1 MKLVRFIK
9 LVKIM
14 HQLISRDSKGKI
26 RVVEMTTDWNDEEHA
41 FGIYRTTYQLNGKR
55 TEQPAIYIRVGK
67 ASRTLREQLELEY
80 KSNMKKYLDKGYKLL
95 EKSIDQYTEDDLHT
109 IIGDVVTDSSGFAK
123 HMLAKQADK
132 VKDSSIEKVK
142 VWAVS
147 RKIDGVRCS
156 FYWKD
161 GEVKSASRGGG
172 DYDYSTYQLRE
183 HPTLIKFLQE
193 HPDWVLD
200 GELYKH
206 GKSLQQIS
214 GAARMEKVA
223 TGCDWLEYYV
233 YDIMAPEVPFSERLK
248 MLETLA
254 FELNLGF
261 NPEREWEKDELRIQ
275 IIPQEIVCE
284 DNKKDQIMGLH
295 NQYVSEGWE
304 GCVARDV
311 SKPYKYGGRGMEM
324 VKFKMYQDAEFEITG
339 ISEGL
344 RPEDMCFTLIT
355 EDGIE
360 FKAKPMGSRE
370 LKEQY
375 REDLDKLI
383 GKMATVKY
391 FYLSDEGTPL
401 QPVLKAIRDYD

>member
-1 MKLVRFIK
+1 
-9 LVKIM
+9 M

-26 RVVEMTTDWNDEEHA
+26 RVVEMKAHWCEDEQA
-41 FGIYRTTYQLNGKR
+41 FGIFRTTYQYGGKR
-55 TEQPAIYIRVGK
+55 TEQPTIFIKEGK
-67 ASRTLREQLELEY
+67 STRTVREQLELEY
-80 KSNMKKYLDKGYKLL
+80 KSNMKKYLDKGYKAL
-95 EKSIDQYTEDDLHT
+95 EKPIEEYSEQELHE
-109 IIGDVVTDSSGFAK
+109 IVGEVITDASGFSK

-142 VWAVS
+142 MWAVS

-156 FYWKD
+156 LYWKD

-172 DYDYSTYQLRE
+172 DYDSSTFQLRE
-183 HPTLIKFLQE
+183 NPLLRSILST

-214 GAARMEKVA
+214 GAARMEKNA
-223 TGCDWLEYYV
+223 LGCDWLEYYV
-233 YDIMAPEVPFSERLK
+233 YDIMVPDAPFSHRY
-248 MLETLA
+248 TLLH
-254 FELNLGF
+254 ELATLLNQEHF
-261 NPEREWEKDELRIQ
+261 NPEIDWGEGDLRVQ
-275 IIPQEIVCE
+275 VVPHVFVTG
-284 DNKKDQIMGLH
+284 DNKVEQIKNLH
-295 NQYVSEGWE
+295 DQYVSEGWE

-311 SKPYKYGGRGMEM
+311 SKAYKYGGRGQEM
-324 VKFKMYQDAEFEITG
+324 IKFKMYQDAEFEITG
-339 ISEGL
+339 LSEGL
-344 RPEDMCFTLIT
+344 RPEDMCFTLKT

-375 REDLDKLI
+375 RENLDKLI
-383 GKMATVKY
+383 GKMATVKF

-401 QPVLKAIRDYD
+401 QPVLKAIRDYE

>member
-1 MKLVRFIK
+1 
-9 LVKIM
+9 M

-26 RVVEMTTDWNDEEHA
+26 RVVEMFAEWNDAEHA
-41 FGIYRTTYQLNGKR
+41 FGIYRTTYQYGGKR
-55 TEQPAIYIRVGK
+55 TEQPAIFVRFGK
-67 ASRTLREQLELEY
+67 AARTLREQLELEY

-95 EKSIDQYTEDDLHT
+95 EKSIDDYSEDELQE

-142 VWAVS
+142 MWAVS
-147 RKIDGVRCS
+147 KKIDGVRCS

-183 HPTLIKFLQE
+183 HPLLRSILST

-214 GAARMEKVA
+214 GAARMEKTA
-223 TGCDWLEYYV
+223 AGSNWLEYYV
-233 YDIMAPEVPFSERLK
+233 YDIMIPDLPFSDRYVLLHE
-248 MLETLA
+248 LA
-254 FELNLGF
+254 KLINQESF
-261 NPEREWEKDELRIQ
+261 NPEREWDKEDLRMQVVPHVFITG
-275 IIPQEIVCE
+275 
-284 DNKKDQIMGLH
+284 DNKKDQIMDLH
-295 NQYVSEGWE
+295 NQYVAEGWE

-339 ISEGL
+339 LSEGL
-344 RPEDMCFTLIT
+344 RPEDMCFTLKT
-355 EDGIE
+355 AEGIE

-375 REDLDKLI
+375 REDLNNLI
-383 GKMATVKY
+383 GRMATVKF

>member
-1 MKLVRFIK
+1 M
-9 LVKIM
+9 
-14 HQLISRDSKGKI
+14 QYLISRDAKGKI
-26 RVVEMTTDWNDEEHA
+26 RVVEINYEWDDNLHA
-41 FGIYRTTYQLNGKR
+41 YAIYRTTGILGGKM
-55 TEQPAIYIRVGK
+55 TEQPNIYIKVGK
-67 ASRTLREQLELEY
+67 ASRTLKEQVELEY
-80 KSNMKKYLDKGYKLL
+80 KSNIKKYLDKGYKLL
-95 EKSIDQYTEDDLHT
+95 EEELESYTEDQLNE

-161 GEVKSASRGGG
+161 GEIKSASRGGG
-172 DYDYSTYQLRE
+172 DYDPSTYQLRE
-183 HPTLIKFLQE
+183 HPILIKFLQE
-193 HPDWVLD
+193 HPDWILD

-223 TGCDWLEYYV
+223 TGCDWLEYYI
-233 YDIMAPEVPFSERLK
+233 YDIMVPEVPFSERLK

-284 DNKKDQIMGLH
+284 DNKKDQIMELH

-311 SKPYKYGGRGMEM
+311 SKCYKFGGRGNEM
-324 VKFKMYQDAEFEITG
+324 VKFKMYQDSEFKITG

-344 RPEDMCFTLIT
+344 REEDMCFTLVT
-355 EDGIE
+355 EDNIE

-370 LKEQY
+370 LKQQY
-375 REDLDKLI
+375 RENLNTLI

-401 QPVLKAIRDYD
+401 QPVLKSIRDYE

>member
-1 MKLVRFIK
+1 MQ
-9 LVKIM
+9 
-14 HQLISRDSKGKI
+14 QLISRDSKGKI
-26 RVVEMTTDWNDEEHA
+26 RVVELSADWNEEEHA
-41 FGIYRTTYQLNGKR
+41 FGIYRTTYQLNGKK
-55 TEQPAIYIRVGK
+55 TEQPTVFVRMGK
-67 ASRTLREQLELEY
+67 ASRTLREQVALEY
-80 KSNMKKYLDKGYKLL
+80 KSIMKKYMDKGYKLL
-95 EKSIDQYTEDDLHT
+95 ELPIEQYTEDALQE
-109 IIGDVVTDSSGFAK
+109 IVGNVVTDSSGFAK

-132 VKDSSIEKVK
+132 VKDSSIEKVD

-183 HPTLIKFLQE
+183 HPALIKFLQE

-233 YDIMAPEVPFSERLK
+233 YDIMIPDVPFVDRALCIECFQK
-248 MLETLA
+248 A
-254 FELNLGF
+254 LNLGF
-261 NPEREWEKDELRIQ
+261 DPERVWNKEDLRIQ
-275 IIPQEIVCE
+275 IVPHEYVTG
-284 DNKKDQIMGLH
+284 DNKKEQIINLH
-295 NQYVSEGWE
+295 NKYVEEGWE

-311 SKPYKYGGRGMEM
+311 TKTYKYGGRGQEM

>member
-1 MKLVRFIK
+1 
-9 LVKIM
+9 M

-26 RVVEMTTDWNDEEHA
+26 RVVELHACWDDSQHA
-41 FGIYRTTYQLNGKR
+41 FGIYRTTYQYQGKK
-55 TEQPAIYIRVGK
+55 TEQPTIYISKGK

-80 KSNMKKYLDKGYKLL
+80 NSNMKKYLDKGYKLL
-95 EKSIDQYTEDDLHT
+95 EKEIDCYSEIELQE

-142 VWAVS
+142 IWAVS
-147 RKIDGVRCS
+147 KKIDGVRCS

-183 HPTLIKFLQE
+183 HHLLRSILST
-193 HPDWVLD
+193 HPDWILD

-214 GAARMEKVA
+214 GAARMEKTTA
-223 TGCDWLEYYV
+223 GCDWIEYYV
-233 YDIMAPEVPFSERLK
+233 YDIMIPDLPFSDRYALL
-248 MLETLA
+248 LELT
-254 FELNLGF
+254 ELINQKCF
-261 NPEREWEKDELRIQ
+261 NPEREWSKNELRIQ
-275 IIPQEIVCE
+275 VVPHVFVTG
-284 DNKKDQIMGLH
+284 DNKKDQIIELH

-339 ISEGL
+339 LSEGL

-375 REDLDKLI
+375 RENLDKLI
-383 GKMATVKY
+383 GKMATVKF

>member
-1 MKLVRFIK
+1 
-9 LVKIM
+9 M
-14 HQLISRDSKGKI
+14 HWFVSRDSKGKL
-26 RVVEMTTDWNDEEHA
+26 RVVEMSADWDESQKA
-41 FGIYRTTYQLNGKR
+41 FGIYRTTYQYGGKR
-55 TEQPAIYIRVGK
+55 TEQPTIYISIGK

-80 KSNMKKYLDKGYKLL
+80 KSNMKKYLDKGYKQLTKDI
-95 EKSIDQYTEDDLHT
+95 EEYTEEELNE
-109 IIGDVVTDSSGFAK
+109 VVGEVITDSSGFAK

-142 VWAVS
+142 MWAVS

-172 DYDYSTYQLRE
+172 NYDPSTYQLRE
-183 HPTLIKFLQE
+183 HPVLRSFLST

-214 GAARMEKVA
+214 GAARMEKTA
-223 TGCDWLEYYV
+223 LGCSWIEYFV
-233 YDIMAPEVPFSERLK
+233 YDIMVPNATFADRYA
-248 MLETLA
+248 MLNELA
-254 FELNLGF
+254 EYLNQEHF
-261 NPEREWEKDELRIQ
+261 NPEREWAKDELRMQVVPHVFISG
-275 IIPQEIVCE
+275 
-284 DNKKDQIMGLH
+284 DNKKDQIMDLH
-295 NQYVSEGWE
+295 NQYVAEGWE

-311 SKPYKYGGRGMEM
+311 SKAYKYGGRGQEM

-344 RPEDMCFTLIT
+344 RPEDMCFTLKT
-355 EDGIE
+355 EDNIE

-401 QPVLKAIRDYD
+401 QPVLKAIRDYE

>member
-1 MKLVRFIK
+1 
-9 LVKIM
+9 M
-14 HQLISRDSKGKI
+14 HQLISRDNKGKI
-26 RVVEMTTDWNDEEHA
+26 RVVEMSTHWDEEQHA
-41 FGIYRTTYQLNGKR
+41 FGIYRVTYQYQGKR
-55 TEQPAIYIRVGK
+55 VEQPPIYIKIGK
-67 ASRTLREQLELEY
+67 AARTLKEQVELEY
-80 KSNMKKYLDKGYKLL
+80 RSNMKKYLDKGYKLL
-95 EKSIDQYTEDDLHT
+95 DRILEDYSEDELNE
-109 IIGDVVTDSSGFAK
+109 IIGNVVTDSSGFAK

-132 VKDSSIEKVK
+132 VKDSSIEKVNC
-142 VWAVS
+142 WAVS

-172 DYDYSTYQLRE
+172 DYDASTYQIRE
-183 HPTLIKFLQE
+183 HPALIKLLSE

-214 GAARMEKVA
+214 GAARMEKTA
-223 TGCDWLEYYV
+223 GGCDWLEYYI
-233 YDIMAPEVPFSERLK
+233 YDVMIPDVPFENRLQC
-248 MLETLA
+248 LTDITEL
-254 FELNLGF
+254 LNLSF
-261 NPEREWEKDELRIQ
+261 IPEREWQKDELRVQ
-275 IIPQEIVCE
+275 IVPHILVVGA
-284 DNKKDQIMGLH
+284 NKKKQIMTLH
-295 NQYVSEGWE
+295 DMYVSEGWE

-311 SKPYKYGGRGMEM
+311 SKPYKYGGRGQEM

-344 RPEDMCFTLIT
+344 REEDMCFTLVT

-370 LKEQY
+370 LKQQY
-375 REDLDKLI
+375 RNDLQNLI

-391 FYLSDEGTPL
+391 FYLSDDGTPL
-401 QPVLKAIRDYD
+401 QPVFKAIRDYE

>member
-1 MKLVRFIK
+1 M
-9 LVKIM
+9 
-14 HQLISRDSKGKI
+14 
-26 RVVEMTTDWNDEEHA
+26 
-41 FGIYRTTYQLNGKR
+41 
-55 TEQPAIYIRVGK
+55 
-67 ASRTLREQLELEY
+67 
-80 KSNMKKYLDKGYKLL
+80 L
-95 EKSIDQYTEDDLHT
+95 EKHIDNYSEEELNE
-109 IIGDVVTDSSGFAK
+109 IIGNVVTDSSGFAK

-132 VKDSSIEKVK
+132 VKDSSIEKVEL
-142 VWAVS
+142 WAVS
-147 RKIDGVRCS
+147 KKIDGVRCS

-172 DYDYSTYQLRE
+172 DYDPATYQLRE
-183 HPTLIKFLQE
+183 HPKMIELFKL
-193 HPDWVLD
+193 HPNWILD

-233 YDIMAPEVPFSERLK
+233 YDIMIPDMPFIQRNGYLN
-248 MLETLA
+248 
-254 FELNLGF
+254 ELRKFLNQEQF
-261 NPEREWEKDELRIQ
+261 NPEKEWNKEDLRVQVLPHEFIFG
-275 IIPQEIVCE
+275 
-284 DNKKDQIMGLH
+284 DNKKDQIIKLH
-295 NQYVSEGWE
+295 DQYVLEGWE

-311 SKPYKYGGRGMEM
+311 SKPYKFGGRGNEM
-324 VKFKMYQDAEFEITG
+324 LKFKMYQDAEFEITG

-375 REDLDKLI
+375 RENIDNLI

-401 QPVLKAIRDYD
+401 QPVLKAIRDYE

>member
-1 MKLVRFIK
+1 
-9 LVKIM
+9 M
-14 HQLISRDSKGKI
+14 HQFISRDSKGKI
-26 RVVEMTTDWNDEEHA
+26 RVVEISYNWSDEQHSYC
-41 FGIYRTTYQLNGKR
+41 IYRTTYQYGGKK
-55 TEQPAIYIRVGK
+55 TEQPTIYIKAGK
-67 ASRTLREQLELEY
+67 ASRTVTEQLELEY

-95 EKSIDQYTEDDLHT
+95 ESHIDNYSEQELQE

-161 GEVKSASRGGG
+161 GEIHTASRGGG
-172 DYDYSTYQLRE
+172 HYDYSTYQLRE
-183 HPTLIKFLQE
+183 HPMLNQFLSQ
-193 HPDWVLD
+193 HPDWILD

-214 GAARMEKVA
+214 GAARMEKTA
-223 TGCDWLEYYV
+223 KGCDWLEYYV
-233 YDIMAPEVPFSERLK
+233 YDIMVPN
-248 MLETLA
+248 TP
-254 FELNLGF
+254 FEKRQVYLNELQEFLGQTEF
-261 NPEREWEKDELRIQ
+261 NPEKEWNKNDLRIHVV
-275 IIPQEIVCE
+275 PHEYVHGE
-284 DNKKDQIMGLH
+284 NKKDQIIALH

-304 GCVARDV
+304 GCVARDI
-311 SKPYKYGGRGMEM
+311 SKDYKYGGRGNEM
-324 VKFKMYQDAEFEITG
+324 VKFKMYQDSEFEITG
-339 ISEGL
+339 LSEGL
-344 RPEDMCFTLIT
+344 RPEDMCFTLKT

-375 REDLDKLI
+375 REDLPKLI

-401 QPVLKAIRDYD
+401 QPVLKAIRDYE

>member
-1 MKLVRFIK
+1 M
-9 LVKIM
+9 
-14 HQLISRDSKGKI
+14 
-26 RVVEMTTDWNDEEHA
+26 
-41 FGIYRTTYQLNGKR
+41 
-55 TEQPAIYIRVGK
+55 
-67 ASRTLREQLELEY
+67 
-80 KSNMKKYLDKGYKLL
+80 
-95 EKSIDQYTEDDLHT
+95 
-109 IIGDVVTDSSGFAK
+109 
-123 HMLAKQADK
+123 
-132 VKDSSIEKVK
+132 
-142 VWAVS
+142 
-147 RKIDGVRCS
+147 VRCS

-172 DYDYSTYQLRE
+172 DYDPATYQLRE
-183 HPTLIKFLQE
+183 HPKMIELFKL
-193 HPDWVLD
+193 HPNWVLD

-233 YDIMAPEVPFSERLK
+233 YDIMIPDMPFIQRNGYLN
-248 MLETLA
+248 
-254 FELNLGF
+254 ELRKFLNQEQF
-261 NPEREWEKDELRIQ
+261 NPEKKWNKEDLRVQVLPHEFIFG
-275 IIPQEIVCE
+275 
-284 DNKKDQIMGLH
+284 DNKKDQIIKLH
-295 NQYVSEGWE
+295 DQYVLEGWE

-311 SKPYKYGGRGMEM
+311 SKPYKFGGRGNEM
-324 VKFKMYQDAEFEITG
+324 LKFKMYQDAEFEITG

-375 REDLDKLI
+375 RENIDQLI

-401 QPVLKAIRDYD
+401 QPVLKAIRDYE

>member
-1 MKLVRFIK
+1 
-9 LVKIM
+9 M
-14 HQLISRDSKGKI
+14 HWFVSRDGKGKI
-26 RVVEMTTDWNDEEHA
+26 RVVEMSAGWNDEQHA
-41 FGIYRTTYQLNGKR
+41 FGIYRTTYQYKGKR
-55 TEQPAIYIRVGK
+55 TEQPAIYISMGK
-67 ASRTLREQLELEY
+67 ASRTLKEQLDLEY

-95 EKSIDQYTEDDLHT
+95 QGNIDDYSEEELNE
-109 IIGDVVTDSSGFAK
+109 IIGEVVTDASGFAK

-142 VWAVS
+142 MWAVS

-161 GEVKSASRGGG
+161 GEIKSASRGGG

-183 HPTLIKFLQE
+183 HPLLRSILST

-214 GAARMEKVA
+214 GAARMEKTA
-223 TGCDWLEYYV
+223 AGCDWLEYYV
-233 YDIMAPEVPFSERLK
+233 YDIMVPELSFSERYVL
-248 MLETLA
+248 LNELA
-254 FELNLGF
+254 ELINQEEF
-261 NPEREWEKDELRIQ
+261 NPEKEWSKEDLRIQ
-275 IIPQEIVCE
+275 VVPHIFVSG
-284 DNKKDQIMGLH
+284 DDKKDQIMELH
-295 NQYVSEGWE
+295 NQYVAEGWE

-311 SKPYKYGGRGMEM
+311 SKAYKYGGRGQEM
-324 VKFKMYQDAEFEITG
+324 VKFKMYQDAEFEVTG

-355 EDGIE
+355 ADGIE

>member
-1 MKLVRFIK
+1 
-9 LVKIM
+9 M
-14 HQLISRDSKGKI
+14 HWFVSRDSKGKL
-26 RVVEMTTDWNDEEHA
+26 RVVEMSADWDESQKA
-41 FGIYRTTYQLNGKR
+41 FGIYRTTYQYGGKR
-55 TEQPAIYIRVGK
+55 TEQPTIYISIGK

-80 KSNMKKYLDKGYKLL
+80 KSNMKKYLDKGYKQLTKNI
-95 EKSIDQYTEDDLHT
+95 EEYTEEELNE
-109 IIGDVVTDSSGFAK
+109 VVGEVITDSSGFAK

-142 VWAVS
+142 MWAVS

-172 DYDYSTYQLRE
+172 DYDPSTYQLRE
-183 HPTLIKFLQE
+183 HPVLRSFLST

-214 GAARMEKVA
+214 GAARMEKTA
-223 TGCDWLEYYV
+223 LGCSWIEYFV
-233 YDIMAPEVPFSERLK
+233 YDIMVPNATFADRYA
-248 MLETLA
+248 MLNELA
-254 FELNLGF
+254 EYLNQEHF
-261 NPEREWEKDELRIQ
+261 NPEREWSKDELRMQ
-275 IIPQEIVCE
+275 VVPHVFVSG
-284 DNKKDQIMGLH
+284 DNKKDQIMDLH
-295 NQYVSEGWE
+295 NQYVAEGWE

-311 SKPYKYGGRGMEM
+311 SKAYKYGGRGQEM

-344 RPEDMCFTLIT
+344 RPEDMCFTLKT
-355 EDGIE
+355 EDNIE

-401 QPVLKAIRDYD
+401 QPVLKAIRDYE

>member
-1 MKLVRFIK
+1 
-9 LVKIM
+9 M
-14 HQLISRDSKGKI
+14 HQLISRDNKGKI
-26 RVVEMTTDWNDEEHA
+26 RVVEMSTHWDEEQHA
-41 FGIYRTTYQLNGKR
+41 FGIYRVTYQYQGKR
-55 TEQPAIYIRVGK
+55 TEQPPIYIKVGK
-67 ASRTLREQLELEY
+67 AARTLKEQVELEY
-80 KSNMKKYLDKGYKLL
+80 RSNMKKYLDKGYKLL
-95 EKSIDQYTEDDLHT
+95 DRMLEDYSENELNE
-109 IIGDVVTDSSGFAK
+109 IIGNVVTDSSGFAK

-142 VWAVS
+142 CWAVS

-172 DYDYSTYQLRE
+172 DYDASTYQLRE
-183 HPTLIKFLQE
+183 HPALIKLLSE
-193 HPDWVLD
+193 NPGWVLD

-214 GAARMEKVA
+214 GAARMEKTA
-223 TGCDWLEYYV
+223 GGCDWLEYYL
-233 YDIMAPEVPFSERLK
+233 YDVMVPDAPFEDRLQC
-248 MLETLA
+248 LTDITEL
-254 FELNLGF
+254 LNLSF
-261 NPEREWEKDELRIQ
+261 TPEREWEKDELRIQ
-275 IIPQEIVCE
+275 IVPHVLVVGE
-284 DNKKDQIMGLH
+284 NKKKQITTLH
-295 NQYVSEGWE
+295 DMYVKEGWE

-311 SKPYKYGGRGMEM
+311 SKPYKYGGRGQEM

-344 RPEDMCFTLIT
+344 REEDMCFTLIT

-370 LKEQY
+370 LKQQY
-375 REDLDKLI
+375 REDLNKLI
-383 GKMATVKY
+383 GKMATVKF

-401 QPVLKAIRDYD
+401 QPVLKAIRDYE